1 LLPRTQCKLG
11 VRPFRARW
19 LLRGFL
25 SRCAPAAFS
34 KEYKALFLCT
44 QPASAGLDGWGCS
57 LGRSPHHRSS
67 HHLRDTCRVNDSAAN
82 THSNS
87 SRPCSFSV
95 PQTCCCYSEFIC
107 NSFFLF
113 GSYQEAKRAERKNI
127 CSNFNAFNPNKDGP
141 EGISMLTNFA
151 DTPVFSSQI
160 RRL

>member
-1 LLPRTQCKLG
+1 MKLIDRGPLLLPRTQCKLG

-44 QPASAGLDGWGCS
+44 QPASAGLDGWRCS

-87 SRPCSFSV
+87 RPRYFSV
-95 PQTCCCYSEFIC
+95 PQTRCCYSDASLIYSISTIRQKSL
-107 NSFFLF
+107 N
-113 GSYQEAKRAERKNI
+113 RAEGK
-127 CSNFNAFNPNKDGP
+127 
-141 EGISMLTNFA
+141 
-151 DTPVFSSQI
+151 
-160 RRL
+160 RLLLKFQRIQPK